1 MAQELVNELLRAAV
15 IESADDPAYFCRFFL
30 PHWFP
35 TPLAPFQLGLLAQ
48 QTRKVSFLEKY
59 PDAIPWLLENFKY
72 MADPSDPEGIE
83 LPVFQYSHDG
93 HLMMVAGPNNCDI
106 IPRGFSK
113 TTLYNAGNLY
123 DCATDGSTFSV
134 YISESSTHSET
145 QLGNIRHELESNDKL
160 RAAYGDVVPTRADS
174 EKWTSNQLQLRNGAV
189 LVARGRGAQIRGIN
203 YRGRRPNKILLD
215 DVEDKESVSTPEQR
229 KKVIDWFYG
238 SVFPAGNEM
247 SGAKDSEDAR
257 QEPLQITILGTLL
270 GPETLL
276 TTVAEDPTFNTVKFG
291 ATLPKRANNDLVPV
305 PLEELSDR
313 HMLWPYK
320 MNARDYKAKRRQYAM
335 VGQLSNFALE
345 FDSTVRADEDAKF
358 ARHNVKSYIVVPR
371 SDFVQVSMALDP
383 AISDQPGRDH
393 TALIVAGR
401 READGLIVILDEWGG
416 LGKTPREKIDAFFE
430 YSLRWGVTKHG
441 IEAQQY
447 QRALI
452 FLMQE
457 EMGRRQRFFTI
468 EPIIQGA
475 QQRKDDRIVG
485 ILAPRYSNGYIKH
498 RRPFPGLEGNLLDW
512 PNGKKDYADAAAMAL
527 TLLGETQMLVMPGD
541 AITLDTYGGID
552 SELPPLYSDSD
563 FIFNPQPDPIKQR
576 YG

>member
-1 MAQELVNELLRAAV
+1 MGHEVTNELLRSAV
-15 IESADDPAYFCRFFL
+15 VESADDPSYFCRFFL
-30 PHWFP
+30 RHWFP
-35 TPLAPFQLGLLAQ
+35 SPLAPFQLGMLALV
-48 QTRKVSFLEKY
+48 TRKVSFLEKY
-59 PDAIPWLLENFKY
+59 PDALSWIMANFRY
-72 MADPSDPEGIE
+72 MADPSDPDSNE
-83 LPVFQYSHDG
+83 LPVFQRDPHG
-93 HLMMVAGPNNCDI
+93 HLFMVAGLNNCDI

-113 TTLYNAGNLY
+113 TTLYNAANLN
-123 DCATDGSTFSV
+123 DCVTDGSTFSV

-145 QLGNIRHELESNDKL
+145 QLGNIRHELEANALL

-174 EKWTSNQLQLRNGAV
+174 EKWTSNQLQLKNGAI

-229 KKVIDWFYG
+229 NKVLDWFYG
-238 SVFPAGNEM
+238 AVMPAGNEM
-247 SGAKDSEDAR
+247 SGAKGTDAE
-257 QEPLQITILGTLL
+257 QEHLQITVLGTML

-276 TTVAEDPTFNTVKFG
+276 TTLAEDPTFNTVRFG
-291 ATLPKRANNDLVPV
+291 ATLT
-305 PLEELSDR
+305 LELGTLTDEQ
-313 HMLWPYK
+313 MLWAYK
-320 MNARDYKAKRRQYAM
+320 MNARDYLNKRRQYAM
-335 VGQLSNFALE
+335 VGQLHNFALE

-358 ARHNVKSYIVVPR
+358 ARTDVRCYEIIQR
-371 SDFVQVSMALDP
+371 SKLVQVSMALDP

-401 READGLIVILDEWGG
+401 REDGMIFMLDEWGG

-430 YSLRWGVTKHG
+430 FSAVWKVNKHG

-452 FLMQE
+452 FLMRE
-457 EMGRRQRFFTI
+457 EMARRQLFFEI

-485 ILAPRYSNGYIKH
+485 VLAPRYSNGYIRH
-498 RRPFPGLEGNLLDW
+498 RRPLPNLEGNLLDW

-527 TLLGETQMLVMPGD
+527 TLLGESAMLVMPDDIVAQDEYASLD
-541 AITLDTYGGID
+541 AA
-552 SELPPLYSDSD
+552 LPPLYSDSD
-563 FIFNPQPDPIKQR
+563 FLFTPEPDPFRGR